1 MKNPV
6 KNLFL
11 TTRFYLTVTGII
23 FLFLSGFVF
32 PVLFS
37 AAKGLLF
44 IALLILLLDI
54 VILFANQRGISITRN
69 TSERFSLGDPNNISI
84 SIENFF
90 PFDIHTTVIDE
101 IPIQFQV
108 RDFRKEVTVAAGKIT
123 RFVYDLIPQE
133 RGEYFFGHVHVFVRS
148 SIIGFAER
156 RITGESGRKIAVYP
170 SFLQMKKFE
179 IIAFSNQLK
188 EYGIKRQRKIG
199 HTFEFEQIREYVKG
213 DDYRTINWKATAR
226 KQDLMVNQFQ
236 DEKSQQIYCILD
248 MGRTMK
254 KPYNGISLLDYS
266 INATLVIS
274 NIILKKQDKSGVI
287 TFSNSSVSVLPAE
300 KKSGQLSHILE
311 LLYHQKTNFL
321 ESNFEN
327 LFQTVRR
334 KVKQRSLL
342 FLFTNFESV
351 TSLKRHL
358 SYFRKLA
365 AQHLLIVVF
374 FENFEVRE
382 LVGKP
387 AHIVSQIYRKTIA
400 ENFILN
406 KKQIV
411 RELEIHGISTILTTP
426 DQLTV
431 HTINKYLELKSRGL
445 V

>member
-1 MKNPV
+1 MMNLI

-11 TTRFYLTVTGII
+11 TARFYVVAAGII
-23 FLFLSGFVF
+23 FLFVFGFALPVF
-32 PVLFS
+32 FI
-37 AAKGLLF
+37 AAKWTFF
-44 IALLILLLDI
+44 IVSLILLLDI
-54 VILFANQRGISITRN
+54 LFLFANQRGISVTRN
-69 TSERFSLGDPNNISI
+69 PAERFSLGDPNNITVT
-84 SIENFF
+84 IENYF

-101 IPIQFQV
+101 IPVQFQV
-108 RDFRKEVTVAAGKIT
+108 RDFQKNLTIGAGKT
-123 RFVYDLIPQE
+123 NQFGYELIPLE

-170 SFLQMKKFE
+170 SFLQMKKYE
-179 IIAFSNQLK
+179 LIAFSNQLK

-199 HTFEFEQIREYVKG
+199 HTFEFEQIRNYVKG

-254 KPYNGISLLDYS
+254 KPFNGISMLDYS

-274 NIILKKQDKSGVI
+274 NIILKKHDKSGVI

-311 LLYHQKTNFL
+311 LLYRQKTNFL
-321 ESNFEN
+321 ESNFET

-358 SYFRKLA
+358 TYFRKLA
-365 AQHLLIVVF
+365 AQHFLVVVF
-374 FENFEVRE
+374 FENFEVKE
-382 LVGKP
+382 LIGKP
-387 AHIVSQIYRKTIA
+387 AVTVNEIYRKTIA

-406 KKQIV
+406 KRQIV
-411 RELEIHGISTILTTP
+411 RELEIHGISTILTSP

-431 HTINKYLELKSRGL
+431 KTVNKYLELKSRGL